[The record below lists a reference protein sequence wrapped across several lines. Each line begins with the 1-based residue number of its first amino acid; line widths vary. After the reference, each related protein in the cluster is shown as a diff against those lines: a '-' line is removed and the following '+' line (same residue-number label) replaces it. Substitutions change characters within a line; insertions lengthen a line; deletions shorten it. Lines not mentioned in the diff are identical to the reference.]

1 MNGLTVLGLSL
12 LALLP
17 LVLHDLGERE
27 AGR

>member
-12 LALLP
+12 LAFLP
-17 LVLHDLGERE
+17 LFLHDLAERE